1 MGVLRW
7 GKWGE
12 AVARMMVEVKPG
24 ENLLILADTW
34 TYMDA
39 AEACLI
45 AGINAKANAQLLVLP
60 RMSDTD
66 TREFKSAA
74 GAIMGAD
81 VIVALGGMSNLNV
94 RDASF
99 KAREK
104 GTRIASC
111 EVRSAGDWAIVGV
124 LDVDYPRMVKVA
136 EKTCQLWEKTQV
148 CKLTSAV
155 GTDVNFQLKGR
166 PCDLGDG
173 RAIGP
178 GEIDYFPGVTPSIA
192 PVEKTVDGTIVVD
205 GTIADPYM
213 LVSAP
218 VTLRLE
224 KGVITAVEGGAD
236 ADALRSRLE
245 STGEPEAF
253 HMAHFNIGINPA
265 ARLGTSMGQDEM
277 VMGVVTFGF
286 GHQDPDF
293 QGTVG
298 PCTIHTDVTLRS
310 PTVYLDGVVM
320 CENNELNP
328 DLGLG
333 GL

>member
-1 MGVLRW
+1 MGILRW
-7 GKWGE
+7 GDWGE
-12 AVARMMVEVKPG
+12 AVVRMLVEVKPG

-60 RMSDTD
+60 RMLDTD

-81 VIVALGGMSNLNV
+81 AIVALGGMSNLNV
-94 RDASF
+94 RDVSF

-111 EVRSAGDWAIVGV
+111 HVRSAGDWAIVGV
-124 LDVDYPRMVKVA
+124 LDADYPRMVKVA
-136 EKTCQLWEKTQV
+136 EKICELWEKTQV

-155 GTDVNFQLKGR
+155 GTDVSFQLRGR

-173 RAIGP
+173 RAVGP

-192 PVEKTVDGTIVVD
+192 PVEKTVNGTIVVD
-205 GTIADPYM
+205 GSISDPDRM
-213 LVSAP
+213 VSAP

-224 KGVITAVEGGAD
+224 KGVITAIEGGAD

-245 STGEPEAF
+245 SPGEPEAF

-265 ARLGTSMGQDEM
+265 AKLGSSMGQDEM
-277 VMGVVTFGF
+277 VVGVVTFGF

-320 CENNELNP
+320 CENNKLNP

>member
-1 MGVLRW
+1 MGVMRW
-7 GKWGE
+7 GEWGE
-12 AVARMMVEVKPG
+12 AVVRTLVEVKPG

-34 TYMDA
+34 TYADA

-60 RMSDTD
+60 RMLETD
-66 TREFKSAA
+66 TREFKPAA

-81 VIVALGGMSNLNV
+81 AIVALSDMSNLNV
-94 RDASF
+94 RNVSF

-111 EVRSAGDWAIVGV
+111 DVRSAGDWAIVGV
-124 LDVDYPRMVKVA
+124 LDVDYPLMVKVA
-136 EKTCQLWEKTQV
+136 EKICELWGKTEV

-155 GTDVNFQLKGR
+155 GTDVSFQLKGR

-192 PVEKTVDGTIVVD
+192 PVEKTVNGTIVVD
-205 GTIADPYM
+205 GSVSDPDRP
-213 LVSAP
+213 VSAP
-218 VTLRLE
+218 ITLRLE
-224 KGVITAVEGGAD
+224 KGVITAIEGGPD

-245 STGEPEAF
+245 SPGEPEAF

-293 QGTVG
+293 GGTVG

-320 CENNELNP
+320 CENNKLNP

>member
-7 GKWGE
+7 GEWGE
-12 AVARMMVEVKPG
+12 AVVRMLVEAKPG

-34 TYMDA
+34 TDIEI

-45 AGINAKANAQLLVLP
+45 AGINAKANAHLLVLP
-60 RMSDTD
+60 RVLPTD

-81 VIVALGGMSNLNV
+81 VIVALGGMSNRSV
-94 RDASF
+94 MDASF

-111 EVRSAGDWAIVGV
+111 EVSSTGDWAIVGL

-136 EKTCQLWEKTQV
+136 EKICELWEKTQV
-148 CKLTSAV
+148 CKLTSVA
-155 GTDVNFQLKGR
+155 GTDVSFQLKGR

-173 RAIGP
+173 RAVGP

-192 PVEKTVDGTIVVD
+192 PVEKTVNGTIVVD
-205 GTIADPYM
+205 GAFADPYR

-224 KGVITAVEGGAD
+224 KGVITAIEGGAD
-236 ADALRSRLE
+236 AAALRSRLE
-245 STGEPEAF
+245 ATGEPEAF

-277 VMGVVTFGF
+277 VVGVVTFGF

-310 PTVYLDGVVM
+310 PTIYLDGVVM
-320 CENNELNP
+320 CENNKLNP
-328 DLGLG
+328 NLGLG

>member
-1 MGVLRW
+1 M
-7 GKWGE
+7 
-12 AVARMMVEVKPG
+12 RMIVEVKPG
-24 ENLLILADTW
+24 ENFLILADTW
-34 TYMDA
+34 TDMDA

-45 AGINAKANAQLLVLP
+45 AGINAEANAQLLVLP
-60 RMSDTD
+60 RMLDTD

-81 VIVALGGMSNLNV
+81 VIVALGGMSNRSV
-94 RDASF
+94 MDVSF

-104 GTRIASC
+104 GTRVAVC
-111 EVRSAGDWAIVGV
+111 EVRGAGDWAIVGV

-136 EKTCQLWEKTQV
+136 EKICELWEKTEV
-148 CKLTSAV
+148 CKLTSAD
-155 GTDVNFQLKGR
+155 GTDISFQLKGR

-173 RAIGP
+173 RAVGP

-192 PVEKTVDGTIVVD
+192 PVEKTVNGTIVVD
-205 GTIADPYM
+205 GTISDPDR

-224 KGVITAVEGGAD
+224 KGVITAIEGGAD

-245 STGEPEAF
+245 SPGEPEAF
-253 HMAHFNIGINPA
+253 QMAHFNIGINPA
-265 ARLGTSMGQDEM
+265 ARLGSSMGQDEM
-277 VMGVVTFGF
+277 VVGVVTFGF
-286 GHQDPDF
+286 GQQDPDF

-320 CENNELNP
+320 CENNKLNP
-328 DLGLG
+328 DLGLS
-333 GL
+333 